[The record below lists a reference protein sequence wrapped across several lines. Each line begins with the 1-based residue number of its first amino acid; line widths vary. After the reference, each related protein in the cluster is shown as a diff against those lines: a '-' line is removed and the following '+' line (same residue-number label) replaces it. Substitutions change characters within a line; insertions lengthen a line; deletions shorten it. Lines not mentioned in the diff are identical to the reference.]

1 MCNLSTMH
9 THAHTPKLKKKK
21 KKNHHQQ
28 PETLKQNP
36 PRAPSKL
43 KLLVQ
48 GSGLTVANSTMR
60 ADSAAGEE
68 TSSQSLFS
76 SCPVLSK
83 NGLEYKFY
91 PKEKII
97 RFSKTISKR
106 FSKAKKHKTLVAA
119 GPGSKKGRNLHI
131 KMYLKSKSK
140 KIVLSFNTP
149 MSSLF
154 YIVTPQKWG
163 HLGCTGRSSSDPN
176 VAGSKCSH
184 SRPFPPQFFPFR
196 FEKALFYLHVR
207 ELVGFGL
214 FLWNHQ

>member
-1 MCNLSTMH
+1 MVWNISSN
-9 THAHTPKLKKKK
+9 PKKKESDSAK
-21 KKNHHQQ
+21 PFPKGSPKQKKN
-28 PETLKQNP
+28 
-36 PRAPSKL
+36 
-43 KLLVQ
+43 
-48 GSGLTVANSTMR
+48 
-60 ADSAAGEE
+60 
-68 TSSQSLFS
+68 
-76 SCPVLSK
+76 
-83 NGLEYKFY
+83 
-91 PKEKII
+91 
-97 RFSKTISKR
+97 
-106 FSKAKKHKTLVAA
+106 KTLVAA

-163 HLGCTGRSSSDPN
+163 HLGCTGRGSSDPD

-184 SRPFPPQFFPFR
+184 SRPFPPQFFPFC
-196 FEKALFYLHVR
+196 FEKALFYLHVG